1 MALIYRATLAPSKIE
16 LVRDFLAGRSW
27 APAGEVEPLAAYR
40 FDDPQGEVGVETM
53 LVQAPGGPVLQV
65 PLTYR
70 GAPLEGAEDHLIGTT
85 EHSVLGRRWVYDACG
100 DRVYAQALAATV
112 LTGGTEVAEI
122 VDDHGER
129 TSRRPTA
136 SVRGS
141 GEPGSDVP
149 EVGAVT
155 DRDEGEVTLVGAG
168 ALELVV
174 VRVVGAPVEADATLT
189 GRWDDTEAVLAG
201 VRR

>member
-27 APAGEVEPLAAYR
+27 ACAGEVEPLAAYR
-40 FDDPQGEVGVETM
+40 FDDPHGEVGIETL

-65 PLTYR
+65 PVTYR
-70 GAPLEGAEDHLIGTT
+70 GAPLEGADDHLIGTT

-100 DRVYAQALAATV
+100 DPVYVQALVATV

-136 SVRGS
+136 AVRGS
-141 GEPGSDVP
+141 GAPGTEVPDVGD
-149 EVGAVT
+149 VAG
-155 DRDEGEVTLVGAG
+155 RDEGEVTVVRAG

-174 VRVVGAPVEADATLT
+174 VRVVGATVEADATLT
-189 GRWDDTEAVLAG
+189 GRWGDTGAVLAG